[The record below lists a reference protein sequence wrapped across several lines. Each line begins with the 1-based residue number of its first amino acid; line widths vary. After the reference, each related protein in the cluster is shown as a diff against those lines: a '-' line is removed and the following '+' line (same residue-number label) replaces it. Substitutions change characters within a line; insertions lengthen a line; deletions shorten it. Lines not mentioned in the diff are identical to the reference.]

1 MNILSSSQNL
11 SYALKT
17 AMKDFT
23 NLHNVNGPLGI
34 QKKNHLPWVEKIK
47 AVRTQFPSFQAKQ
60 VDISA
65 LISHSLKH
73 TDWT

>member
-11 SYALKT
+11 GYALKT

-34 QKKNHLPWVEKIK
+34 QKEWSTMSGKK
-47 AVRTQFPSFQAKQ
+47 
-60 VDISA
+60 
-65 LISHSLKH
+65 
-73 TDWT
+73 